1 MNRLSWD
8 TNTIVVHDYSLG
20 KDIVIKIQDIWKF
33 MLKGKN
39 RWVTGE
45 IVEVIMKESN
55 PNLWKVKVKSIK
67 TGNIFTVP
75 VFYFFNG
82 YKVN

>member
-1 MNRLSWD
+1 MKRLSWD
-8 TNTIVVHDYSLG
+8 TNIITAHDYSSG
-20 KDIVIKIQDIWKF
+20 KDITIKIQDVWKF

-39 RWVTGE
+39 RWVKGE
-45 IVEVIMKESN
+45 IIEVKMEGDN
-55 PNLWKVKVKSIK
+55 PNLWKVKVKDIK
-67 TGNIFTVP
+67 TNNVFTVP

>member
-45 IVEVIMKESN
+45 IVEVIMKGSN